1 MAETETA
8 FDRAKRSTL
17 LHLQSIINF
26 TVSLDKQYPG
36 YGFNIHVNT
45 LTGISNKIKG
55 SVRPSLTLDEVDK
68 FERLLAQLTSHYRF
82 KDKLSALAE
91 LCVKIA
97 RAVFI
102 DGTLNLDVAKIEQ
115 NMNKFILVS
124 DVTTD
129 ALQAIRK
136 DNASILS
143 IM

>member
-1 MAETETA
+1 
-8 FDRAKRSTL
+8 
-17 LHLQSIINF
+17 
-26 TVSLDKQYPG
+26 
-36 YGFNIHVNT
+36 
-45 LTGISNKIKG
+45 G
-55 SVRPSLTLDEVDK
+55 SVRLSLTLDEVDK

-143 IM
+143 IMAVMLLIAHRKETYCYNTKTLLQTSINGLKLQGYDLEQI